1 MLSCTYKKFFFSK
14 CNGFSCNLVTNNET
28 VRIRKDLVLHIDLY
42 TFAQYVF
49 HQNDRVILLS
59 YRQFI
64 ISTNVIE
71 CYMI

>member
-1 MLSCTYKKFFFSK
+1 MLSCTYKKLFFSK
-14 CNGFSCNLVTNNET
+14 CNDFSCNLVTNNET
-28 VRIRKDLVLHIDLY
+28 VWYCRSTLY

-49 HQNDRVILLS
+49 HQNDQVILLS

>member
-1 MLSCTYKKFFFSK
+1 MLGSEKIWYCRST
-14 CNGFSCNLVTNNET
+14 
-28 VRIRKDLVLHIDLY
+28 LY

-64 ISTNVIE
+64 ISANVNRMLYDIE
-71 CYMI
+71 NNLLADTIIF